1 MVKPLNITSVTP
13 VALCIKELFSRS
25 LHIKFKKSA
34 LIYQVQSDID
44 AAAGA
49 TKEHEACGQIFSF
62 DTSKTSHHGLIRI
75 RDKRTRILSETATVQ
90 ETGEAPPFDAYDWRT
105 IIAFRFPMDLNVE
118 EISGYVPGKGWLT
131 IDLRDRRFWAPAPT
145 DAERIQEFNDL
156 QRRLAQVK
164 YERGEVK
171 KARDNGKKRSF
182 MKGHSSCV
190 GKWNDRHFVY
200 EQNGGETDKLFD
212 AETGEEI
219 KKVKTPQPNKE
230 IALVPHFDLVSVEVK
245 RAESVEDVA
254 NLAARFE
261 VLGEIE
267 KHLSK
272 AVREIE
278 LGLLEDYMIGLNT
291 DSLEEIDGD
300 TIHYG
305 GETYTVKVGDDA
317 SYDYPEGTRERW
329 EAGEL
334 EMKTVPTNKQWRAT
348 ELVEETEIVRII
360 PQDSPHFSP
369 EELV

>member
-44 AAAGA
+44 AMSGA
-49 TKEHEACGQIFSF
+49 TKESEACGQIFSF

-90 ETGEAPPFDAYDWRT
+90 ETGEAPPFDSFDWRT

-131 IDLRDRRFWAPAPT
+131 IDLRNRRFWAPAPT

-156 QRRLAQVK
+156 QCRLAQVRF
-164 YERGEVK
+164 ERNEVK
-171 KARDNGKKRSF
+171 KARDNGKKRKF
-182 MKGHSSCV
+182 MQNIRGCV
-190 GKWNDRHFVY
+190 GKWNDRYFIY
-200 EQNGGETDKLFD
+200 EQRIGTTDKLFNKT
-212 AETGEEI
+212 TGEEI
-219 KKVKTPQPNKE
+219 KKERHDLPQKE
-230 IALVPHFDLVSVEVK
+230 IALVGRFDLTPVDVK
-245 RAESVEDVA
+245 RAELIKDVA
-254 NLAARFE
+254 TLAARFE

-291 DSLEEIDGD
+291 NSLEDINGN
-300 TIHYG
+300 TILYG
-305 GETYTVKVGDDA
+305 GVEYRIKLGDDA
-317 SYDYPEGTRERW
+317 SYDLPEGTTERW
-329 EAGEL
+329 KAGEL
-334 EMKTVPTNKQWRAT
+334 EMRTVETAKQWRSKEIT
-348 ELVEETEIVRII
+348 ENEAVDLPNTVEVN
-360 PQDSPHFSP
+360 
-369 EELV
+369 V